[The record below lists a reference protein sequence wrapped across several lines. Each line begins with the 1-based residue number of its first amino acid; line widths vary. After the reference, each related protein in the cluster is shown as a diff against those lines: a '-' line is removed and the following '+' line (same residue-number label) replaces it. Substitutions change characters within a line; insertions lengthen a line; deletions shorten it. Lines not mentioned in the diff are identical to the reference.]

1 MSLLFLSFL
10 AGILTVLAP
19 CAFLLL
25 PVIIGGSVGSNNRW
39 RPYIITASLA
49 TSLLLFT
56 LALKATSL
64 LIDINPIFLT
74 YFSGIV
80 IILLGLISLF
90 PTIWDKIQ
98 VKLGLSSGSDKLLE
112 AAGKKEGVLG
122 AILTGAALGP
132 VFSSCSPTYV
142 FVLTTVLRED
152 FNNGI
157 LNILAYI
164 AGLSLIMLGVGL
176 IGRTFVKKLKWAS
189 NPNGIFK
196 RIIAVLF
203 ILAGIGI
210 LTGFD
215 KQLQTYLVPYSPVN
229 KVEQR
234 LLMESQGGSQNN
246 SDPSQLFNINPPKV
260 APEIRGVT
268 EWINSDAQTLAKLK
282 GKVVLIDFWTYSC
295 VNCLRNAPYLNSW
308 YDTYKDQ
315 GFVIIGLHA
324 PEFAFEK
331 NKANVEKSIKD
342 TYKTKYPVGLDNDF
356 ATWDAYENQF
366 WPAAYLIDKDGNI
379 RYTHFGEGEYDKTEE
394 AIRALLKETGASL
407 DQTKMVSSDVKPV
420 GEVAI
425 GQTPET
431 YLGWSRSSNF
441 ANNSD
446 LKANE
451 KADYRFVPDL
461 KTSTWSL
468 DGAWTV
474 NNEEIISESDTSKLR
489 LKYNAKE
496 VYLVMGAD
504 KATSIKLV
512 SNSDDI
518 TLKLGVDTTKTSD
531 KEASLTIAD
540 FRLYKL
546 TKAQA
551 FEKDQT
557 IELTIPKG
565 VRLNAFTFGG

>member
-49 TSLLLFT
+49 ISLLLFT

-64 LIDINPIFLT
+64 LIDINPVFLT

-80 IILLGLISLF
+80 IVLLGLISLF

-98 VKLGLSSGSDKLLE
+98 VKLNLSSNSDKLLE

-152 FNNGI
+152 FTSGI
-157 LNILAYI
+157 LNILAYT

-176 IGRTFVKKLKWAS
+176 IGRSFVKKLKWAS
-189 NPNGIFK
+189 NPNGVFK
-196 RIIAVLF
+196 RVIAVLF

-234 LLMESQGGSQNN
+234 LLMESQGGTQNN
-246 SDPSQLFNINPPKV
+246 TDPSQLFNVNPPKV
-260 APEIRGVT
+260 APEITGIT

-331 NKANVEKSIKD
+331 NRINVEKSIRD

-366 WPAAYLIDKDGNI
+366 WPAAYLIDKDGNL

-407 DQTKMVSSDVKPV
+407 DQTKMVSGEVRPV
-420 GEVAI
+420 GGFVV

-441 ANNSD
+441 ANNAD

-451 KADYRFVPDL
+451 KVEYKFVPDL
-461 KTSTWSL
+461 KSSTWSL
-468 DGAWTV
+468 DGAWTIT
-474 NNEEIISESDTSKLR
+474 NEEIISESDTSKLR
-489 LKYNAKE
+489 LKYNANE
-496 VYLVMGAD
+496 VYLVMGASQPTPI
-504 KATSIKLV
+504 KMTSTD
-512 SNSDDI
+512 NDI
-518 TLKLGVDTTKTSD
+518 TLKLGVDATKITD
-531 KEASLTIAD
+531 KEASLTIND

-546 TKAQA
+546 TKSQT

>member
-49 TSLLLFT
+49 ISLLLFT

-64 LIDINPIFLT
+64 LIDINPVFLT

-80 IILLGLISLF
+80 IVLLGLISLF

-98 VKLGLSSGSDKLLE
+98 VKLNLSSNSDKLLE

-152 FNNGI
+152 FTSGI
-157 LNILAYI
+157 LNILAYT

-176 IGRTFVKKLKWAS
+176 IGRSFVKKLKWAS
-189 NPNGIFK
+189 NPNGVFK
-196 RIIAVLF
+196 RVIAVLF

-234 LLMESQGGSQNN
+234 LLMESQGGTQNN
-246 SDPSQLFNINPPKV
+246 TDPSQLFNVNPPKV
-260 APEIRGVT
+260 APEITGIT

-331 NKANVEKSIKD
+331 NRINVEKSIRD

-366 WPAAYLIDKDGNI
+366 WPAAYLIDKDGNL

-407 DQTKMVSSDVKPV
+407 DQTKMVSGEVRPV
-420 GEVAI
+420 GGFVV

-441 ANNSD
+441 ANNAD

-451 KADYRFVPDL
+451 KVEYKFVPDL
-461 KTSTWSL
+461 KSSTWSL
-468 DGAWTV
+468 DGAWTIT
-474 NNEEIISESDTSKLR
+474 NEEIISESDTSKLR

-496 VYLVMGAD
+496 VYLVMGASQPTPI
-504 KATSIKLV
+504 KMTSTD
-512 SNSDDI
+512 NDI
-518 TLKLGVDTTKTSD
+518 TLKLGVDATKITD
-531 KEASLTIAD
+531 KEASLTIND

-546 TKAQA
+546 TKSQT